1 MIAQLKKLFLI
12 INNSL
17 QDDVLLIFQYT
28 GVPFCDE
35 EIYFVAFLMK
45 DSPKIKLSEYE

>member
-1 MIAQLKKLFLI
+1 MIAQLKELFLI

-17 QDDVLLIFQYT
+17 QDDALFIFQYI
-28 GVPFCDE
+28 GVPFCDK

-45 DSPKIKLSEYE
+45 DSPQN